1 MTLRARLLTVTVSMA
16 VLVVL
21 GMLMIMVDVLI
32 VDGLTSTAEYAESTG
47 RQVRRFLM
55 RRIDQQVAGLDEV
68 PVTIGASKKLWKELV
83 ANDEALAAMIDG
95 LISQKSSLVEINIA
109 GDDSLNLV
117 SSNHFQARKPMTAR
131 ENIRSLLDAGGPL
144 GRFFA
149 ILKPQT
155 DYEIRETL
163 GITNQ
168 APPVFTIQVLASTA
182 FIWNGIW
189 PAILRAL
196 IVTAVALVAAVFLA
210 YWLTSLALRPI
221 TRVGNLIDA
230 IVRGESVPIVE
241 QPEGAAEL
249 AIIESKLSILGEK
262 YRSALQIG
270 ELAVA
275 RRLIAIGS
283 LTSRVAHEIKNP
295 LNSIALRLELL
306 RSRISEESPEAEGEI
321 AILSEE
327 VTRLDR
333 VVKTFLDFSRPVEP
347 VMEPLD
353 VNALVN
359 QVAAF
364 LQPQAESSGI
374 QMEVSEPGHPV
385 MIRGDADLLKQAVIN
400 IAVNAIEAMKDGGI
414 LKISLATA
422 RRACQIRISDTGPG
436 IPPDQIDRIFDLY
449 FTTKPKGSGIGLAMT
464 FRSIQLHGGTIGVA
478 NQDGAGAEFVIELPL
493 AESR

>member
-16 VLVVL
+16 ALVVL
-21 GMLMIMVDVLI
+21 GMLMIMVNVLI

-55 RRIDQQVAGLDEV
+55 RRIDQQTAALEEV
-68 PVTIGASKKLWKELV
+68 PVTIGASKRLWKQLV
-83 ANDEALAAMIDG
+83 ANDEALAAMVNG
-95 LISQKSSLVEINIA
+95 LMSQKSSLVEINIA
-109 GDDSLNLV
+109 GDDSLILV
-117 SSNHFQARKPMTAR
+117 SSNHFQARKVMTAR
-131 ENIRSLLDAGGPL
+131 EQIRSLLDAGPL

-149 ILKPQT
+149 LLKPQT

-182 FIWNGIW
+182 FIWNSIK
-189 PAILRAL
+189 PAIFRAL
-196 IVTAVALVAAVFLA
+196 ILTAIALVAAVFLA

-241 QPEGAAEL
+241 PPEGAAEL

-306 RSRISEESPEAEGEI
+306 RSRVSGESPEAEAEI

-353 VNALVN
+353 VNALVG
-359 QVAAF
+359 QVAGF
-364 LQPQAESSGI
+364 LQPQAELSGI
-374 QMEVSEPGHPV
+374 RMEVPGPGHPV
-385 MIRGDADLLKQAVIN
+385 MIRGDSDLLKQAVIN
-400 IAVNAIEAMKDGGI
+400 IAVNAIEAMKDGGR
-414 LKISLATA
+414 LTMAVVA
-422 RRACQIRISDTGPG
+422 GRRACQIRISDTGPG

-449 FTTKPKGSGIGLAMT
+449 FTTKSKGSGIGLAMT
-464 FRSIQLHGGTIGVA
+464 FRSVQLHGGTIGVA